1 MLAIAIIPIL
11 TQLTYGRQPKEPI
24 VKWLIRERERE
35 REGGGGESK
44 STQFLVGKKN
54 ARAPLKLSNNLGIT
68 SLKDTELSLSGY
80 LT

>member
-24 VKWLIRERERE
+24 VKWLIRERERD
-35 REGGGGESK
+35 SK